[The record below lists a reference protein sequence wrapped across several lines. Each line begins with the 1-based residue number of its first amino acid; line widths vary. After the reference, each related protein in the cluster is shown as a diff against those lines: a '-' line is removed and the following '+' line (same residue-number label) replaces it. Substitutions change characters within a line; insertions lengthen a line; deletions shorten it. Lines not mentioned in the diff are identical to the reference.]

1 MNHKLIKSIIS
12 VSGIVILAKL
22 LGFVKQVVT
31 ANAFGATLQ
40 TDMIAIAEGIISN
53 MDYLLVTALS
63 TAFVPTYIHLSQ
75 NNNTKERELF
85 VSDTIKVFSAV
96 TIVIA
101 VIFFTAS
108 PFIATV
114 LAPNYTDN
122 MSSQLASYIRTFAP
136 AIIIIVE
143 MSIFNSLLKAN
154 QSFTSG
160 ELVSFNQSVILIS
173 LVIMFGEKVGPDI
186 LVYAFYAYALFNLF
200 FLMTK
205 AHRFWHIS
213 SGLSFLNPHVMRLLS
228 MMAPLLLGYSVVF
241 VNQQVDKI
249 IVSGM
254 VAGTITAMNYAS
266 VLSNFVA
273 TFIGSITGVLFTYI
287 TKNIAEGKEKEAA
300 DLTTR
305 SSAQIITVCIPIT
318 IITIMNATDIVTLVF
333 GRGKFDNTA
342 IENCSLALM
351 GYAFMFIPFTMREL
365 YSRFQYGYGDS
376 KRPMINST
384 IAIVTNI
391 ILSIILSRFM
401 GVLGVT
407 IATSISV
414 GICGFLNFYTSRK
427 RNRFINWNR
436 YTPNVPRWILGS
448 ICYITISAATQ
459 EYMRSADIMFRLITT
474 TITSLLVFVCINKSI
489 IQSMTSN
496 LKK

>member
-1 MNHKLIKSIIS
+1 M
-12 VSGIVILAKL
+12 
-22 LGFVKQVVT
+22 
-31 ANAFGATLQ
+31 
-40 TDMIAIAEGIISN
+40 
-53 MDYLLVTALS
+53 
-63 TAFVPTYIHLSQ
+63 
-75 NNNTKERELF
+75 R
-85 VSDTIKVFSAV
+85 FS
-96 TIVIA
+96 
-101 VIFFTAS
+101 
-108 PFIATV
+108 
-114 LAPNYTDN
+114 
-122 MSSQLASYIRTFAP
+122 
-136 AIIIIVE
+136 
-143 MSIFNSLLKAN
+143 
-154 QSFTSG
+154 
-160 ELVSFNQSVILIS
+160 
-173 LVIMFGEKVGPDI
+173 
-186 LVYAFYAYALFNLF
+186 
-200 FLMTK
+200 
-205 AHRFWHIS
+205 H
-213 SGLSFLNPHVMRLLS
+213 
-228 MMAPLLLGYSVVF
+228 GYSIGLLDGH
-241 VNQQVDKI
+241 QALTHSKQRK
-249 IVSGM
+249 
-254 VAGTITAMNYAS
+254 A
-266 VLSNFVA
+266 
-273 TFIGSITGVLFTYI
+273 GSITGVLFTYI

-300 DLTTR
+300 DLTIN
-305 SSAQIITVCIPIT
+305 SAAQIITICIPIT

-342 IENCSLALM
+342 IESCSLALM